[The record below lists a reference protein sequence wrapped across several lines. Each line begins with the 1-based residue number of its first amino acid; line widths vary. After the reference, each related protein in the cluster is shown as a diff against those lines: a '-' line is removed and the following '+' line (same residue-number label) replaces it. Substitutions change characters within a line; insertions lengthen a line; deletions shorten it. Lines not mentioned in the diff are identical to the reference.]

1 MVDSHH
7 AAALGPAVC
16 KRVPPFTLRPSKEC
30 VNAPAWEK
38 MAIDHKY
45 PTETRC
51 ALMSAAGVLSPLG
64 VAADE
69 EHVYRLLLAD
79 PGAGMTELQAHSTL
93 SPARLRRAM
102 TALEAK
108 AMVTRSEEQPASYH
122 PAPPDI
128 VVEALVSAR
137 EEELQR
143 TRLAA
148 QELSALLQTP
158 PDQPQVSKV
167 VEVITSP
174 DAIVRRWTQQQ
185 RSARRSLEVF
195 VRPPFAQPDLDEDES
210 VQRSL
215 YERGCEVRGV
225 YDQRALQAPD
235 ILASLQRTVPLG
247 EQARVATEL
256 PVKLALF
263 DRRLAFVPL
272 GRGDSTTT
280 LVVHESA
287 MLDALIALF
296 DLWWHRALPFDNHN
310 GSTPEPSPE
319 PDLEANVIAL
329 MRAGLKDDA
338 IARQLGVS
346 TTTVRR
352 RINALAL
359 HYGVSTRFQL
369 GIALGQPAVA
379 AE

>member
-1 MVDSHH
+1 M
-7 AAALGPAVC
+7 PA
-16 KRVPPFTLRPSKEC
+16 R
-30 VNAPAWEK
+30 
-38 MAIDHKY
+38 
-45 PTETRC
+45 
-51 ALMSAAGVLSPLG
+51 GVLDPLG

-69 EHVYRLLLAD
+69 EHVYRLLLTD
-79 PGAGMTELQAHSTL
+79 PGAGVTEVEAHTTL
-93 SPARLRRAM
+93 SPARVRRALV
-102 TALEAK
+102 ALESK
-108 AMVTRSEEQPASYH
+108 AMITRSDSRPPRYH

-148 QELSALLQTP
+148 QELSALLQAP

-174 DAIVRRWTQQQ
+174 EAVVRRWTQQQ

-195 VRPPFAQPDLDEDES
+195 VRPPFTQPDLDEDES
-210 VQRSL
+210 VQRAL

-235 ILASLQRTVPLG
+235 ILTSLQRTVLLG

-272 GRGDSTTT
+272 GRGDNTTT

-287 MLDALIALF
+287 MLDALVALF
-296 DLWWHRALPFDNHN
+296 DLWWHRALPFDTND
-310 GSTPEPSPE
+310 GVPADSTAE
-319 PDLEANVIAL
+319 PDLEASVIAL

-359 HYGVSTRFQL
+359 RYGVSTRFQL
-369 GIALGQPAVA
+369 GLALGQHADDA
-379 AE
+379 TE

>member
-1 MVDSHH
+1 
-7 AAALGPAVC
+7 
-16 KRVPPFTLRPSKEC
+16 
-30 VNAPAWEK
+30 
-38 MAIDHKY
+38 
-45 PTETRC
+45 
-51 ALMSAAGVLSPLG
+51 MSAAGVLSPLG

-69 EHVYRLLLAD
+69 EHVYRLLLAE
-79 PGAGMTELQAHSTL
+79 PGAGTTELQAHSTL
-93 SPARLRRAM
+93 SPARLRRAL
-102 TALEAK
+102 TALEGK
-108 AMVTRSEEQPASYH
+108 AMVTRSEARPASYH

-158 PDQPQVSKV
+158 PDQPLVSKV

-174 DAIVRRWTQQQ
+174 EAVVRRWAQQQ
-185 RSARRSLEVF
+185 RTARRSLEVF
-195 VRPPFAQPDLDEDES
+195 VRPPFAQPNLDEDES

-215 YERGCEVRGV
+215 YERGCQVRGV

-247 EQARVATEL
+247 EQARIATEL

-272 GRGDSTTT
+272 GRGDSMTT

-287 MLDALIALF
+287 MLDALVALF
-296 DLWWHRALPFDNHN
+296 DLWWHRALPFDSPN
-310 GSTPEPSPE
+310 GVAPDSTAE
-319 PDLEANVIAL
+319 PDLEASVIAL

-359 HYGVSTRFQL
+359 SYGVSTRFQL
-369 GIALGQPAVA
+369 GIALGQPTVA
-379 AE
+379 AD